1 MILTVLQY
9 FGAPCASKGVPI
21 LPPWYK
27 YIDGTTDSTGRCTL
41 NFTFPEDMG
50 LVGLAVFEIL
60 LRIAALVAVGYIIYG
75 GINYI
80 ISQGEPDK
88 VNGAKQTIINALVG
102 LVLAM
107 LSTAIVAFFG
117 SRFLT

>member
-1 MILTVLQY
+1 MIATVLQN
-9 FGAPCASKGVPI
+9 FGAACASKGVPI

-27 YIDGTTDSTGRCTL
+27 YIDGTTDATGHCTL

-60 LRIAALVAVGYIIYG
+60 LRLAALIAVGYIIYG
-75 GINYI
+75 GINYM

-88 VNGAKQTIINALVG
+88 VNGAKQTVINALVG
-102 LVLAM
+102 LVIAM
-107 LSTAIVAFFG
+107 LSSAIVAFFG